1 LIPESVVQITSVTS
15 LKTASFAND
24 FGEYSFKSVKSDLM
38 FGYFRR
44 PIAGDRAV
52 PYATGEKALLDL
64 LYLYPFYN
72 TASELLELRLDPD
85 ILRENLGRRIYPFLV
100 TGLRV
105 NPGNRMSTVNA

>member
-1 LIPESVVQITSVTS
+1 MVQITSVTS

-85 ILRENLGRRIYPFLV
+85 ILRENLDRRTWRSMGKRFLCAR
-100 TGLRV
+100 LEK
-105 NPGNRMSTVNA
+105 RMQLLEKVYDL